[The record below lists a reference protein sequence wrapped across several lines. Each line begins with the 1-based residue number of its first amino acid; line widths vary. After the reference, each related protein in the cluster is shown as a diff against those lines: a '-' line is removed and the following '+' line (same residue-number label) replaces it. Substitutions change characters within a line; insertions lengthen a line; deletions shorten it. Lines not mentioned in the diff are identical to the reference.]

1 MIDKQFSDPKKN
13 ILQFKLRE
21 GMRVADFGSGSG
33 HYSRA
38 AAQIVGDRGRVYA
51 IDIQK
56 ELLREVKNF
65 SSREQQDIIDVLC
78 GDIETVGGSK
88 LPDESVDAVML
99 TNILFQ
105 IEDKETT
112 ISEARR
118 VLKSGSNVFF
128 IDWSESFGNIG
139 PHSDAVV
146 DKATAKN
153 LFEQSGFALER
164 EFKAGVHHYGLVF
177 KKT

>member
-1 MIDKQFSDPKKN
+1 MRFSDPKKN
-13 ILQFKLRE
+13 IQQFRLRE

-38 AAQIVGDRGRVYA
+38 AAEIVGESGRVYA

-65 SSREQQDIIDVLC
+65 SSRQQQDTIDVLS
-78 GDIETVGGSK
+78 GDIETIGGSK

-99 TNILFQ
+99 TNVLFQ

-112 ISEARR
+112 LAEAHR
-118 VLKSGSNVFF
+118 VLGKGGNVFF

-139 PHSDAVV
+139 PHRDAVV

-153 LFEQSGFALER
+153 LFQRCGFVLEQ
-164 EFKAGVHHYGLVF
+164 EFDAGAHHYGLVF